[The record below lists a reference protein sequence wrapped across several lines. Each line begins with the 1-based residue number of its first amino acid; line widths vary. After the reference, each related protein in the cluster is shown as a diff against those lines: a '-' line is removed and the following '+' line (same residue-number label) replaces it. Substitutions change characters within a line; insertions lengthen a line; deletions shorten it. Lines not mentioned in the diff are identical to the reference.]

1 VASRWIGSVLASV
14 TGVTLAAASAA
25 LAGPVLLERMDTFE
39 PAGLPVADPSSV
51 AQGPDGTIFVTDAS
65 RWKGEPSPE
74 HNLWQIDRATRSVVR
89 AYGLRFTRE
98 PAGVAYHPG
107 RDTIFITDDDE
118 LALLEVDRNG
128 RKLRE
133 IDLGDLGARDPEGVA
148 IDVEGDRLFIAD
160 GRGRQIL
167 VVSTSGR
174 LLHSLSLEQA
184 GMRNA
189 EGIAYDPRT
198 RRLFAVDGKGGTLFE
213 LDEEGVLLGAYDL
226 AALGIVAPEG
236 IGLVAD
242 DAARSAIHGP
252 RLLIA
257 DELVHEQADGRI
269 VEVALLRRP
278 DESRVLTS
286 LVGDADGFGFR
297 GGEPGF
303 AAVDRDHNGRLEP
316 GEQVPGH
323 ALSTSGPADHREA
336 EDDRATDALL
346 IVASGAPL
354 TLSHRVA
361 LESTA
366 PLWARLTLVV
376 ADARALPLQRSWV
389 RADGVLLGEVV
400 GARGQRLAPGAVVQ
414 TSIELPP
421 AALEQLRD
429 GRLVVEIERPPGSG
443 SDELWLDYSRLE
455 VAVAR

>member
-213 LDEEGVLLGAYDL
+213 T
-226 AALGIVAPEG
+226 
-236 IGLVAD
+236 
-242 DAARSAIHGP
+242 HGP

-269 VEVALLRRP
+269 VEVALVRRP
-278 DESRVLTS
+278 DDSRVLTS

-443 SDELWLDYSRLE
+443 SDEMWLDYSRLE